1 MKHAMKQLIALLLVL
16 LLVVGITACS
26 TTSQGESN
34 ATNQGEGNT
43 AEGSENN
50 TTEEPT
56 QNTVEANQT
65 EDRGVQFPLENE
77 VTLTMMVANVNG
89 VDYEKDLAKC
99 AYWQDLYEATN
110 VKVEII
116 AIPADDPLSTVN
128 AMFQSGSEGD
138 IILLQNTVKQDT
150 DFCSMIANGLFMDI
164 TEYVDNPSLMPNLYE
179 RVFAESPETRGMM
192 TAPDGGVYC
201 LPTRN
206 ATTWSMLESPMY
218 INKTWLDK
226 AGMKVE
232 DIKTIDD
239 LEKVLTYFAEN
250 DMNGNGIDDEIPFLL
265 CQANNN
271 AHVEAFCSLY
281 GIPTKGG
288 TTESGLYI
296 EDGEVKIAYTT
307 QNYKDAILK
316 LNDWYEKGLIWDQA
330 FTATGNDFNAIVQ
343 TDTIGLC
350 FRVNAP
356 AGDEYVA
363 LNPVSVDGYSPSFFV
378 NPGIICTNKQVALTR
393 SCEEPEIALAW
404 LDLFYTYDSA
414 VRVTYGEPT
423 DGFYEIVDG
432 ELVLNDLSA
441 EEKAEILEKTPN
453 LQWLMQMITCRT
465 SEDYAERIGM
475 SDADMQKLT
484 TYEAYDAAGA
494 LNDEIWPRPLMSED
508 VAVRLSELR
517 TDIFNMINT
526 KRASWIEGSADIN
539 AEWDQYIDD
548 LNKMHID
555 EFVELNQ
562 EAYDVFLDSV
572 SAFNK

>member
-1 MKHAMKQLIALLLVL
+1 M
-16 LLVVGITACS
+16 
-26 TTSQGESN
+26 
-34 ATNQGEGNT
+34 
-43 AEGSENN
+43 
-50 TTEEPT
+50 
-56 QNTVEANQT
+56 
-65 EDRGVQFPLENE
+65 
-77 VTLTMMVANVNG
+77 
-89 VDYEKDLAKC
+89 
-99 AYWQDLYEATN
+99 
-110 VKVEII
+110 
-116 AIPADDPLSTVN
+116 
-128 AMFQSGSEGD
+128 
-138 IILLQNTVKQDT
+138 
-150 DFCSMIANGLFMDI
+150 
-164 TEYVDNPSLMPNLYE
+164 
-179 RVFAESPETRGMM
+179 
-192 TAPDGGVYC
+192 
-201 LPTRN
+201 
-206 ATTWSMLESPMY
+206 
-218 INKTWLDK
+218 
-226 AGMKVE
+226 
-232 DIKTIDD
+232 
-239 LEKVLTYFAEN
+239 
-250 DMNGNGIDDEIPFLL
+250 
-265 CQANNN
+265 
-271 AHVEAFCSLY
+271 
-281 GIPTKGG
+281 
-288 TTESGLYI
+288 
-296 EDGEVKIAYTT
+296 
-307 QNYKDAILK
+307 
-316 LNDWYEKGLIWDQA
+316 
-330 FTATGNDFNAIVQ
+330 
-343 TDTIGLC
+343 
-350 FRVNAP
+350 
-356 AGDEYVA
+356 
-363 LNPVSVDGYSPSFFV
+363 
-378 NPGIICTNKQVALTR
+378 TR

-453 LQWLMQMITCRT
+453 LQWLMQMIKCWT